1 MLDHQLTDEEV
12 DERDGVEAAIVQGLA
27 GLSAAHVAP
36 DEVDVSGEF
45 DVDEIALG
53 GTAWFSYLI
62 KVQDWLRLGDRL
74 DATVPPREGAQKLM
88 SQLAAEAATPD
99 YLVVRGD
106 DQVTFTLR
114 GLNLVRERVERAA
127 ELQERFLADVDDGSV
142 AAATAAWV
150 EAWDEVVDA
159 TISGA
164 IVARADVW
172 SISDFASK
180 ARYRRLEL
188 SPSYQRGD
196 VWPTKDAQL
205 LMESILRG
213 IPLPSVIVLRPK
225 RDADTPFEVV
235 DGKQRLT
242 AILRFVGSH
251 PEAIKTVKKMDSK
264 FPDARLKYLFD
275 EDYPKFRRAWKNV
288 TGETLT
294 TTSERDYYFPFKLA
308 NSTAEVDGLSDL
320 GGKYYSEIVG
330 KRITVGVTRLDVREL
345 FESATDY
352 KIPVIEYTEADP
364 RQIHEVFK
372 LYNKQGKHLN
382 AEEIRNAV
390 YHNVVL
396 MRAIAVMAGD
406 NNDMNAAAPV
416 LADVPDEVSII
427 QENLRDFGVAE
438 QRYRRSKVLS
448 WLMALLFAP
457 PIKAGSK
464 PSLVSTARQINEFLD
479 HVQGAPTA
487 PLQTPAA
494 IQDAVRIM
502 ARAMESHAASDCW
515 DEKFRNAKG
524 TRWQDLQLMASLL
537 GVAMA
542 AVVLEDDLDTRLSE
556 HYKELR
562 RRSREE
568 WKRPRK
574 TQTLDQWRFIAST
587 SLAIT
592 GQLGVDT
599 DDVDEA
605 LARRFNSSCVPT
617 LRAAASA

>member
-1 MLDHQLTDEEV
+1 MLDHQLTDEEA
-12 DERDGVEAAIVQGLA
+12 DERTGVEVAIAQGLA

-36 DEVDVSGEF
+36 DEVDMSGEF
-45 DVDEIALG
+45 DGDEIARD
-53 GTAWFSYLI
+53 GTAWLPYLLR
-62 KVQDWLRLGDRL
+62 VQDWLRLGDQL
-74 DATVPPREGAQKLM
+74 DATAPPGQAAQKLM
-88 SQLAAEAATPD
+88 SRLTDEAAMPD
-99 YLVVRGD
+99 YLAVHGD
-106 DQVTFTLR
+106 DQVAFTLR

-127 ELQERFLADVDDGSV
+127 DLQERFLADVDDGSV
-142 AAATAAWV
+142 AAATTAWI

-242 AILRFVGSH
+242 AILRFIGSH
-251 PEAIKTVKKMDSK
+251 PEAIKTVVEKDKN
-264 FPDARLKYLFD
+264 FPDAQLKRLFN
-275 EDYPKFRRAWKNV
+275 EDYPKFRRAWKNA

-294 TTSERDYYFPFKLA
+294 ATSEKDYYFPFKLA
-308 NSTAEVDGLSDL
+308 NSTAEVAGLSGL
-320 GGKYYSEIVG
+320 GGKYYSDIVDN
-330 KRITVGVTRLDVREL
+330 RIKVGVTHLDVREL

-390 YHNVVL
+390 YHNVAL
-396 MRAIAVMAGD
+396 MRAISVMAGD
-406 NNDMNAAAPV
+406 NDNMSAAAPV
-416 LADVPDEVSII
+416 LEDVRDEVNMI
-427 QENLRDFGVAE
+427 QQNLHDFGVAE

-457 PIKAGSK
+457 PVKADSK

-479 HVQGAPTA
+479 HVQGASNA
-487 PLQTPAA
+487 PLRTSTV
-494 IQDAVRIM
+494 IQDAVRIV
-502 ARAMESHAASDCW
+502 ARAMESHASSDCW
-515 DEKFRNAKG
+515 DDKFRNAKG

-542 AVVLEDDLDTRLSE
+542 GVVLEDDLDARLSKHRE
-556 HYKELR
+556 ELR

-568 WKRPRK
+568 WERPRK
-574 TQTLDQWRFIAST
+574 TQTLDQWQFIAST
-587 SLAIT
+587 SLAIL
-592 GQLGVDT
+592 GQLGVDV
-599 DDVDEA
+599 DDVGEA
-605 LARRFNSSCVPT
+605 LTRRFDSSCVLT
-617 LRAAASA
+617 LQAAAST